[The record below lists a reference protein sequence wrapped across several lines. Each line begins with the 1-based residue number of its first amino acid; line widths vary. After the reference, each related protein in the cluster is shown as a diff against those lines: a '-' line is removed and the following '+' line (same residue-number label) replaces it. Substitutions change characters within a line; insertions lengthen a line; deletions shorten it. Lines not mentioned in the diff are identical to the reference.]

1 MGRRL
6 ARWLYLAAVLV
17 SIASCTPDKPSIS
30 TATPVPARQ
39 PVADKPPYVC
49 YFIPQMAV
57 AELTGYTGQY
67 TAGPS
72 KRSDVGDSCAVTND
86 VQSILVTGYDRSA
99 DQKVL
104 DNYIKGKEKEE
115 RVKLPAEL
123 GMGEI
128 GNDEIRGYPFRAA
141 AVWFRCG
148 NKSPLIRIY
157 IKKNTSRDQDHD
169 LIQLMQIAQRR
180 FAEMFK
186 CKPDGPPP
194 GK

>member
-1 MGRRL
+1 
-6 ARWLYLAAVLV
+6 
-17 SIASCTPDKPSIS
+17 
-30 TATPVPARQ
+30 
-39 PVADKPPYVC
+39 
-49 YFIPQMAV
+49 MAV

-72 KRSDVGDSCAVTND
+72 KRSAVGDSCAVTND

-104 DNYIKGKEKEE
+104 ENYIKGKEKEE
-115 RVKLPAEL
+115 RVKLPTEL
-123 GMGEI
+123 GMGEM

-141 AVWFRCG
+141 AAWFKCG
-148 NKSPLIRIY
+148 DKSPLIRIY
-157 IKKNTSRDQDHD
+157 IKKNPARDQDHD

-180 FAEMFK
+180 FAEMFD
-186 CKPDGPPP
+186 CEPGGPPP